1 MGWIALPPF
10 ALPPPKQICPY
21 QILEPIH
28 GILFCKRASA
38 GVFQSRILR
47 FWGVGSGW
55 TKWALNP
62 MTSVFMRDKLRGDTQ
77 RWGMWRQSRDRKDA
91 TDCQQPPAA
100 TGDCLRAA
108 GGGTAWLDF
117 GFLDSRTWRKHISVV
132 FSLPVCSHSLAV
144 IGNSRTTCWWWCL
157 GSGNSS

>member
-117 GFLDSRTWRKHISVV
+117 GFLDSRTWRKHFCCFQPPSLQSFISSYRKLTHHMLVMV
-132 FSLPVCSHSLAV
+132 FGV
-144 IGNSRTTCWWWCL
+144 GE
-157 GSGNSS
+157 